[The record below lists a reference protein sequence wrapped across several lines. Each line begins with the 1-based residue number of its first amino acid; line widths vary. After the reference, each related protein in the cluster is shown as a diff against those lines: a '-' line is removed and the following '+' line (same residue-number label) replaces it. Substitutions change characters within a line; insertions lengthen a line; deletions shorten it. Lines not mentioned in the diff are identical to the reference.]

1 MAITPPNK
9 VTRADQQLTLSDIYS
24 RLDPNGQMAQ
34 IAEVLT
40 ETNEVLLDMPYVE
53 GNLPTGHR
61 VSIRTGLPEAYWK
74 QFNKGVPSSKSSTA
88 QVEETCGM
96 CQARSIIDKDELS
109 FNGNSMAYRYSEDT
123 AFVEA
128 LNQKMTNALF
138 YCDYRKTKEGFLGFA
153 PRYCTTDVKKA
164 DCAKNVIDCGGTGS
178 NLTSIWI
185 IGWGSNTIFGIY
197 PKGYKG
203 GLQVEDKGEQRVLDD
218 NGNPY
223 YAYET
228 LFTWYNGLVVKDW
241 RYAVRLC
248 NIDVAELQK
257 GATLG
262 TGAYATNA
270 DTNLILKIN
279 NALAKIPSRGNV
291 KIAMYMNG
299 DVHAL
304 LNTISSRSNANVI
317 TVEQGLNA
325 YGQHH
330 TWNTFLGYPM
340 RRVDQL
346 KLNEAQVQ

>member
-1 MAITPPNK
+1 MAITPPK
-9 VTRADQQLTLSDIYS
+9 SQTRANQQLTLSDIYS
-24 RLDPNGQMAQ
+24 RLDPDGSIADV
-34 IAEVLT
+34 AEVLT
-40 ETNEVLLDMPYVE
+40 EQNAILLDIPFIE

-61 VSIRTGLPEAYWK
+61 TAIRTGLPEAYWK
-74 QFNKGVPSSKSSTA
+74 QFNKGVPASKSSVA

-96 CQARSIIDKDELS
+96 CQARSIIDADELK

-123 AFVEA
+123 AFIEA
-128 LNQKMTNALF
+128 LNQKMTNSLF
-138 YCDYRKTKEGFLGFA
+138 YCDYRKTKEGFLGLA
-153 PRYCTTDVKKA
+153 PRYSTTDVKKA
-164 DCAKNVIDCGGTGS
+164 DSAKNVIDCGGTGN

-185 IGWGSNTIFGIY
+185 IGWGTKSIFGIN
-197 PKGYKG
+197 PKGYEG
-203 GLQVEDKGEQRVLDD
+203 GLQVEDMGLQRVLDD
-218 NGNPY
+218 DGNPY

-228 LFTWYNGLVVKDW
+228 LFTWHMGLCVKDW

-257 GATLG
+257 GASLG

-279 NALAKIPSRGNV
+279 NALAKIPAMSNV

-304 LNTISSRSNANVI
+304 LNTISSRSNSNVI
-317 TVEQGLNA
+317 TIEQGLNK
-325 YGQHH
+325 YGQHYNWS
-330 TWNTFLGYPM
+330 TYLGHPI